1 MTILFIPG
9 MKNTTTSVK
18 KIEIFLKSFYEQS
31 KKTNIDIKIFDYKSK
46 GVKSNFSRLFADEMG
61 VTTDAVKRL
70 KSIFSDES
78 MKFTKIIA
86 HSHGSLILYNAI
98 KYLPNSVKE
107 IHTLGGATFIPVMK
121 NVKVINHYNKN
132 DWVYQ
137 VHLKRLGI
145 GSKLQKAN
153 DNLKSKQEIE
163 FGWISKKK
171 YAFQFYLPERNVES
185 INIQSALH
193 NEAKYKYKCTP
204 NTNTKRLKPTNRLVD
219 NNLKKHPHKLPCY
232 KNILSNIL

>member
-9 MKNTTTSVK
+9 MKNKTTSIK
-18 KIEIFLKSFYEQS
+18 KIEMFLKIFYDQS
-31 KKTNIDIKIFDYKSK
+31 NKTNIDIKIFDYKSK
-46 GVKSNFSRLFADEMG
+46 GVKSNFARLFADEMG
-61 VTTDAVKRL
+61 VATDAVKRL
-70 KSIFSDES
+70 KVLFADKS
-78 MKFTKIIA
+78 MKLTKIIA
-86 HSHGSLILYNAI
+86 HSHGSLILYNAL

-107 IHTLGGATFIPVMK
+107 IHTLGGATFIPVLK

-145 GSKLQKAN
+145 GSKLHKAN
-153 DNLKSKQEIE
+153 NNLKTKQEIE

-171 YAFQFYLPERNVES
+171 YAFKFYLPKQNVES

-193 NEAKYKYKCTP
+193 DDAKYKYKCTLDIH
-204 NTNTKRLKPTNRLVD
+204 TKGNKFI
-219 NNLKKHPHKLPCY
+219 NNNVKKHPHKLPCY